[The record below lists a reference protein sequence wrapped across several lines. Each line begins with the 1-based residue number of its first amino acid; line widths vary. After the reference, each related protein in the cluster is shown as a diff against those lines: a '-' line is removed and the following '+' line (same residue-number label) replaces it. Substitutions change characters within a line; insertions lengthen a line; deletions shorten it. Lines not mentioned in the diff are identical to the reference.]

1 MPEREFRPEDKSQYS
16 WRDHARELMR
26 LKYGMRGKDLTE
38 ALIGESEEEK
48 YMKYLIRNYG
58 YDPEAREELPESRP
72 MRDLLNV
79 QGGGPSDLGAL
90 DAILMGVS
98 GSGTPVVSSAAA
110 GIESGMLGGDAY
122 GEYKKDNPWGA
133 LLMGAG
139 AAVPPLLRYMNPPPT
154 KKKDLSGGVVESGAL
169 PDANIQGYQLEG
181 DTPDLSRRKAVKN
194 IGLGIGALATAKAAD
209 PIISQAIKT
218 VDQAP
223 IETAAKAATKLASWT
238 PPPNVPFVD
247 DAFGIM
253 SRSAHT
259 IIDKILRKGQL
270 EEITTDTYRFDD
282 LEYEWHEDAANL
294 DYHLEDVFYRVSL
307 EPNLTK
313 GKFDKIMDDTGSA
326 TARQWGGKD
335 PKDWGKVE
343 EDLLHLTQS
352 PAFKDAAWE
361 YYIQKVE
368 QLKTLPQFEELQ
380 AIQKQYNENLVMKTH
395 REKPDQTLGD
405 VVKLLEDQ
413 NKQRFRDDQIIDPL
427 TLEPVEDWARAKE
440 IDPQIK
446 AVEEWRSLHQDLEA
460 HLYLEDFQIE
470 ESGRFSNMD
479 IDANID
485 MGGYHIANEPKL
497 IARDRA
503 IMSPKDFRKRWGKG
517 LEVLD

>member
-16 WRDHARELMR
+16 WRDHVRELMR

-48 YMKYLIRNYG
+48 YMKYLIRKYG

-122 GEYKKDNPWGA
+122 GEYLKDNPWGA

-154 KKKDLSGGVVESGAL
+154 KKKDLSGGVVESGAR

-194 IGLGIGALATAKAAD
+194 IGLGIGALATAKATD

-223 IETAAKAATKLASWT
+223 VVRL
-238 PPPNVPFVD
+238 
-247 DAFGIM
+247 G
-253 SRSAHT
+253 
-259 IIDKILRKGQL
+259 
-270 EEITTDTYRFDD
+270 
-282 LEYEWHEDAANL
+282 
-294 DYHLEDVFYRVSL
+294 
-307 EPNLTK
+307 
-313 GKFDKIMDDTGSA
+313 
-326 TARQWGGKD
+326 
-335 PKDWGKVE
+335 
-343 EDLLHLTQS
+343 
-352 PAFKDAAWE
+352 
-361 YYIQKVE
+361 
-368 QLKTLPQFEELQ
+368 
-380 AIQKQYNENLVMKTH
+380 
-395 REKPDQTLGD
+395 GD
-405 VVKLLEDQ
+405 VVG
-413 NKQRFRDDQIIDPL
+413 
-427 TLEPVEDWARAKE
+427 
-440 IDPQIK
+440 
-446 AVEEWRSLHQDLEA
+446 RS
-460 HLYLEDFQIE
+460 
-470 ESGRFSNMD
+470 
-479 IDANID
+479 
-485 MGGYHIANEPKL
+485 P
-497 IARDRA
+497 
-503 IMSPKDFRKRWGKG
+503 P
-517 LEVLD
+517 LEVLSEQSDTFLYNNKLVEDLIKRHFPSGAEVTESARQALRQDGWKPAQIDRDITTRLNMDQEHILEKLSQIDPTLHSVDEIKVLLKEAIEADQLRPDSNMFFHSKMDVDEMLTDEYIVDAIETLDIMKDAIRHDPATQEALENFNRLDNMSEDELVEEFGRLDQDDHYDAMDEIREAVEKFSLDPVYFTDSPASRSLESGAKHGEPGLNLHMNERNRNLFKTHKEREQEYLNRPFDPDAYFDE